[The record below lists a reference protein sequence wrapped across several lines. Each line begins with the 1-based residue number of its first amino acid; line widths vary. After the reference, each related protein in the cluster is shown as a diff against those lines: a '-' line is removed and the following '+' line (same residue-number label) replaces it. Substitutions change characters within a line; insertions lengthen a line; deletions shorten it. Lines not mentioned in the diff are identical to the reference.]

1 MNFRSLA
8 SLLAAALV
16 ASCAGSPS
24 ASRVSAPL
32 KAERYLAQN
41 VRAEEL
47 LERLYYGYLSG
58 QGLLH
63 EFDRMIS
70 DRNYGG
76 DALESSTYAR
86 LLAVRTLVD
95 EFEHTLEERYAQ
107 ALEAQTDPQKSS
119 GEKLEGRELVSALL
133 DFIEGKL
140 AGGRAIPEGLH
151 PTVALNLALMHAALE
166 GKLNSTIVAIEKEDP
181 ATARKMREAVR
192 RVRPLIGKL
201 SQRAI
206 RQKVDRKELQKVLAQ
221 ESGAP
226 AFETLESVRD
236 ELGDELGQTIQREI
250 QVEKLQVDQAL
261 GRTPQSQLAIEP
273 SPSARG
279 NITGNGFPAGVW
291 SLTYDD
297 GPRPR
302 TSVEILEDLAQQKVP
317 ATFFML
323 TREALA
329 NGVAARRIQAAGMDI
344 ASHSW
349 THPQVTKIS
358 AEKQDREISQAAA
371 RLGQELGVSVRLF
384 RLPYGAG
391 VANAAIR
398 KRIAD
403 AGMVHVFWNVDT
415 LDWQDKNPESIVER
429 ALKQMKAA
437 PKDSG
442 IILFHDIHPQSVVAS
457 RLLVEKLKS
466 MGKKLCD
473 VQSVVDQINGV
484 QADCAVKGTP

>member
-1 MNFRSLA
+1 
-8 SLLAAALV
+8 
-16 ASCAGSPS
+16 
-24 ASRVSAPL
+24 
-32 KAERYLAQN
+32 
-41 VRAEEL
+41 
-47 LERLYYGYLSG
+47 
-58 QGLLH
+58 
-63 EFDRMIS
+63 
-70 DRNYGG
+70 
-76 DALESSTYAR
+76 
-86 LLAVRTLVD
+86 
-95 EFEHTLEERYAQ
+95 
-107 ALEAQTDPQKSS
+107 
-119 GEKLEGRELVSALL
+119 
-133 DFIEGKL
+133 
-140 AGGRAIPEGLH
+140 
-151 PTVALNLALMHAALE
+151 
-166 GKLNSTIVAIEKEDP
+166 
-181 ATARKMREAVR
+181 
-192 RVRPLIGKL
+192 
-201 SQRAI
+201 
-206 RQKVDRKELQKVLAQ
+206 
-221 ESGAP
+221 
-226 AFETLESVRD
+226 
-236 ELGDELGQTIQREI
+236 
-250 QVEKLQVDQAL
+250 
-261 GRTPQSQLAIEP
+261 
-273 SPSARG
+273 
-279 NITGNGFPAGVW
+279 
-291 SLTYDD
+291 
-297 GPRPR
+297 
-302 TSVEILEDLAQQKVP
+302 VEILEDLAQQKVP